1 MICEWQLLS
10 IFTCT
15 LQEEDREFKEE
26 ENNGG
31 NEGNE
36 GNDDNKREKLT
47 NDLAEIGHVL
57 DDEFCEYVRP
67 DPNQQIAL
75 TRQGNI
81 DFVKVWR
88 EVEEIDERLLL
99 NDILPHG
106 LHGEK
111 WSGNVTRSALTQYHN
126 DVENYIQKKLA
137 APPHVWGRGSG
148 AICAS
153 PSSSFNGPRTPH
165 LSSGTSTRVDGD
177 GDDDDD
183 DDDGQSNQAFTTDGN
198 GDNNDDGSSSASAP
212 PRDGEQKTEESEVTV
227 EHAAPSG
234 DAIEQHR
241 GGDMRA
247 DSPVEVFSQPD
258 PISQCAGNLSAHQ
271 GGDLPIQS
279 RPVEVSTQ
287 GQHEQESAA
296 ARGGKE
302 QIQEQGRRAPQ
313 TPQQSKQPGQQG
325 GQNPT
330 PQATHF
336 TGLLRKAAA
345 GADSQHNRSKYD
357 YQRPASSH
365 VPRPRRAHRSKA
377 SSRFAS
383 SFDDLPSILSKKP
396 RGPAGISQPGTQGAS
411 QSQAESFSPDH
422 SSNRAKG
429 RGKPAVSAGS
439 PNVDPAPGSKFSF
452 PSPTAS
458 QLGTEAAKVIR
469 GIRGSLQDTS
479 RTPGHQDTRTPAG
492 HLQDTRTPGHQDTCR
507 TPPSPSASQ
516 LGTEAEKV
524 IRGIQGNLRDISTPE
539 LAASK
544 AAAAT

>member
-15 LQEEDREFKEE
+15 LQEEDREFKKEE
-26 ENNGG
+26 SNEG
-31 NEGNE
+31 NEGNK

-81 DFVKVWR
+81 DFDKVWR

-99 NDILPHG
+99 NDILPPG

-137 APPHVWGRGSG
+137 APPHVWGSDSG

-183 DDDGQSNQAFTTDGN
+183 DDGQSNQAFTTDGN
-198 GDNNDDGSSSASAP
+198 GNNNDDGSSSASAP
-212 PRDGEQKTEESEVTV
+212 PRDGEQKTAESEVTA

-247 DSPVEVFSQPD
+247 DSPVEVFSQPG
-258 PISQCAGNLSAHQ
+258 PISL
-271 GGDLPIQS
+271 
-279 RPVEVSTQ
+279 
-287 GQHEQESAA
+287 
-296 ARGGKE
+296 
-302 QIQEQGRRAPQ
+302 
-313 TPQQSKQPGQQG
+313 
-325 GQNPT
+325 
-330 PQATHF
+330 
-336 TGLLRKAAA
+336 
-345 GADSQHNRSKYD
+345 
-357 YQRPASSH
+357 
-365 VPRPRRAHRSKA
+365 
-377 SSRFAS
+377 
-383 SFDDLPSILSKKP
+383 
-396 RGPAGISQPGTQGAS
+396 
-411 QSQAESFSPDH
+411 
-422 SSNRAKG
+422 
-429 RGKPAVSAGS
+429 
-439 PNVDPAPGSKFSF
+439 
-452 PSPTAS
+452 
-458 QLGTEAAKVIR
+458 
-469 GIRGSLQDTS
+469 
-479 RTPGHQDTRTPAG
+479 
-492 HLQDTRTPGHQDTCR
+492 
-507 TPPSPSASQ
+507 
-516 LGTEAEKV
+516 
-524 IRGIQGNLRDISTPE
+524 
-539 LAASK
+539 
-544 AAAAT
+544 